1 MIVTSIIFFIAIV
14 FAFGMLTFR
23 AWELRKG
30 HAILPSGTTEK
41 AQEFSFRQLEK
52 YMLYLTKRAIQWI
65 VLVVVKYWFIAL
77 TKFKK
82 WVADKWP
89 RVHAFFAPTPKPTN
103 TTRPSYMRRAV
114 VESKIKIRR
123 VKEKVKR
130 EHAEKVAEKEAEVA
144 SVQTEIP
151 ESVETIETPE
161 EVEE

>member
-23 AWELRKG
+23 AWELRTG
-30 HAILPSGTTEK
+30 HATMPSLASEK
-41 AQEFSFRQLEK
+41 APEFSFRQLEK

-65 VLVVVKYWFIAL
+65 VLTAVKYWFIGV

-89 RVHAFFAPTPKPTN
+89 KVHAFFSPTPRPT
-103 TTRPSYMRRAV
+103 TSTRPSYVRRAV
-114 VESKIKIRR
+114 KESKIKIRR

-130 EHAEKVAEKEAEVA
+130 EHAEKVAEKEAAILEP
-144 SVQTEIP
+144 EIP
-151 ESVETIETPE
+151 ESVETIEAPE